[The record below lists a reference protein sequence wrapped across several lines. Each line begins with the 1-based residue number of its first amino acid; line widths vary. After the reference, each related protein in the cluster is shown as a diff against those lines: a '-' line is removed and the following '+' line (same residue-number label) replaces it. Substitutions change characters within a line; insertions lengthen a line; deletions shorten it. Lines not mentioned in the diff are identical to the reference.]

1 MDKTKNEKEK
11 MNEFSAH
18 EIKIIKNEFA
28 KYSKTESNPEQIK
41 KIEKFFD
48 RILKNNNAI
57 KLLVNVETNKIEN
70 SNKYAQKFYGYSEH
84 ELHSKKI
91 FEINVLKGDE
101 VKAEYIRSKE
111 LGRDY
116 FESKQKNAKGEVKNV
131 MVRSTSLSIK
141 EKNYVYLIIH
151 ELPDDENIDEKKEK
165 KPIAPIFSLSIPT
178 VNSGF
183 EDEYNSVEKDA
194 KDLVTLSNRLAES
207 EEELKQLN
215 ASKDRFFSIISHDL
229 KNGFYSVLELSKMLA
244 DPENTDSEEEKLE
257 TAQRLHNSSKK
268 VYSFLEN
275 LLSWARLQRGKMDF
289 EPTENSLYAMV
300 TEVVYLFKHRAEQSG
315 VKLQNNIG
323 SNSIVFCDEN
333 MVKTIL
339 RNLISNA
346 LNFTNPNDTI
356 GIDAQNRDEEIVITV
371 SDTGVGITDEN
382 IKKLFRV
389 DSKYIATNTQG
400 EKGTGLGLI
409 LCKEFVE
416 KNKGKIWVE
425 SKEGEGSKFSFTL
438 PKSKLDNY
446 RLK

>member
-1 MDKTKNEKEK
+1 MDKNEKEK
-11 MNEFSAH
+11 LNEFSAH

-28 KYSKTESNPEQIK
+28 KYSKTESNHEQVK
-41 KIEKFFD
+41 KIERFFD

-70 SNKYAQKFYGYSEH
+70 SNKYAQRFYGYSEH

-101 VKAEYIRSKE
+101 VKAEYVRAKE

-116 FESKQKNAKGEVKNV
+116 FESKQKNAKGEIKKV
-131 MVRSTSLSIK
+131 MVRSTSLLIK
-141 EKNYVYLIIH
+141 EKNYIYLIIH
-151 ELPDDENIDEKKEK
+151 ELPDTEKPDEVKTG
-165 KPIAPIFSLSIPT
+165 KPIAPIFSLSAST
-178 VNSGF
+178 EDASF
-183 EDEYNSVEKDA
+183 EDEFTSVEKGA
-194 KDLVTLSNRLAES
+194 KNLVLLLNKLAES
-207 EEELKQLN
+207 EEELKKLN

-229 KNGFYSVLELSKMLA
+229 KNGFYSILELSKMLA
-244 DPENTDSEEEKLE
+244 DPENTDSEEDKLE

-268 VYSFLEN
+268 MYSFLEN
-275 LLSWARLQRGKMDF
+275 LLSWARLQRGKMEF

-300 TEVVYLFKHRAEQSG
+300 TEVVYLFKQRAEQNG
-315 VKLQNNIG
+315 VRLQNNIG
-323 SNSIVFCDEN
+323 SNSIIICDEN

-346 LNFTNPNDTI
+346 LNFTNWNDTI
-356 GIDAQNRDEEIVITV
+356 NIDAHDRDNEVVITV
-371 SDTGVGITDEN
+371 SDTGVGISDEN

-416 KNKGKIWVE
+416 KNGGKIWVE
-425 SKEGEGSKFSFTL
+425 SREGRGSKFSFTL
-438 PKSKLDNY
+438 PKKN
-446 RLK
+446 